1 MDPNYNS
8 PPKIRKSLHSSKKE
22 EEINVEKQEQ
32 NNRFLKL
39 EDEKMKVY
47 KDQSKGFTLT
57 DHFKLYRQK
66 AKHEDKEWLTEKQ
79 ESQGSIK
86 QFSQQFRG

>member
-8 PPKIRKSLHSSKKE
+8 PPKNEKQINSSKKE
-22 EEINVEKQEQ
+22 EEIIIEKQEQ
-32 NNRFLKL
+32 NNRFIKL
-39 EDEKMKVY
+39 EDEKRKVC

-66 AKHEDKEWLTEKQ
+66 AK
-79 ESQGSIK
+79 
-86 QFSQQFRG
+86 

>member
-1 MDPNYNS
+1 
-8 PPKIRKSLHSSKKE
+8 
-22 EEINVEKQEQ
+22 
-32 NNRFLKL
+32 
-39 EDEKMKVY
+39 MKAY

-79 ESQGSIK
+79 ES
-86 QFSQQFRG
+86 